1 MFYITSAT
9 FFISRPRVLFHIEAR
24 AEELFLHCKLDAKP
38 LQRATNA
45 KLLKKNYSI

>member
-24 AEELFLHCKLDAKP
+24 AEELFLHCKLDAKS
-38 LQRATNA
+38 LQRAINA
-45 KLLKKNYSI
+45 QII